1 LNKQDKRRITIMNL
15 KEKLAKL
22 DRATSSFSSASPDFE
37 ISAVAALLPGE
48 EFPTEFGPCW
58 RNRISYDMAS
68 LHGRYRIGDIL
79 DVDAAPLV
87 YVAKNADYGNIRLEN
102 LLFIDTEATGLSG
115 GVGTVAFLIGI
126 GFVED
131 ERFVIEQFFMRE
143 FSEESAALQSF
154 MAHFERARGRNG
166 AIVSFNGKSFDL
178 PLLANRAV
186 IHRLDWPDPNFAN
199 IDVLHPARRL
209 WKESYEEC
217 TLAALESRVLGV
229 EREGDVPGYLIPEL
243 YFRYLRT
250 GDPRPLGPV
259 FYHNQMDILSL
270 VGLLNEMI
278 KLYQGEAENLSDN
291 VDWLRMGRAYDD
303 MRAYDDGLKFYQD
316 LLSQDLPPG
325 KRTGVLLRIAA
336 IHKKNRQYDEAV
348 PFWQEVLQQDGF
360 CLEAYEELAK
370 AYEHR
375 IIDLEKAKNYTESAL
390 ENLGVIDE
398 LCPNPYFEKT
408 RQELLWRLKRL
419 ERKTGKGV

>member
-1 LNKQDKRRITIMNL
+1 
-15 KEKLAKL
+15 
-22 DRATSSFSSASPDFE
+22 
-37 ISAVAALLPGE
+37 
-48 EFPTEFGPCW
+48 
-58 RNRISYDMAS
+58 
-68 LHGRYRIGDIL
+68 
-79 DVDAAPLV
+79 
-87 YVAKNADYGNIRLEN
+87 
-102 LLFIDTEATGLSG
+102 
-115 GVGTVAFLIGI
+115 
-126 GFVED
+126 
-131 ERFVIEQFFMRE
+131 
-143 FSEESAALQSF
+143 
-154 MAHFERARGRNG
+154 
-166 AIVSFNGKSFDL
+166 
-178 PLLANRAV
+178 
-186 IHRLDWPDPNFAN
+186 
-199 IDVLHPARRL
+199 ARRL

-278 KLYQGEAENLSDN
+278 KLYQGEAENLSEN

-336 IHKKNRQYDEAV
+336 IHKKNRQYVEAV
-348 PFWQEVLQQDGF
+348 PFWQEALQQDGF

-370 AYEHR
+370 ACEHR
-375 IIDLEKAKNYTESAL
+375 IIDLEKAKNYTQSAL

-398 LCPNPYFEKT
+398 LRPNPHYEEA
-408 RQELLWRLKRL
+408 RQGLLWRLKRL
-419 ERKTGKGV
+419 ERKMGKRV